1 MRRVRR
7 AARGGLE
14 GSPAASSNGV
24 ILEIVHLHVPV
35 VAVPSVSRVVVVM
48 PSREPRVVRAR
59 PAWAAPVTRRRSP
72 RRSRPLAASGSSRP
86 GAACRAV
93 DTPVRAARRRRTLRW
108 TPPSGA
114 RAAAAN
120 DHHDVAG
127 IRRPGRRACL
137 RLRRP
142 IRCPA
147 CDAAAGSKPGPRR
160 RYRRRSRPRWESPG
174 GHAASRASAYSS
186 RTRWIEIQPPAC
198 AACWCETGPVGW
210 CPPPSGESP
219 PRRSGSR

>member
-1 MRRVRR
+1 
-7 AARGGLE
+7 
-14 GSPAASSNGV
+14 
-24 ILEIVHLHVPV
+24 
-35 VAVPSVSRVVVVM
+35 M

-59 PAWAAPVTRRRSP
+59 PAWAAPGTRRRSP

-86 GAACRAV
+86 GDACRAV
-93 DTPVRAARRRRTLRW
+93 DTPVRAARRRRSLRW

-114 RAAAAN
+114 RAAAAAN

-127 IRRPGRRACL
+127 IRRPGRRARL

-147 CDAAAGSKPGPRR
+147 CDAAAGSEPGPRR
-160 RYRRRSRPRWESPG
+160 RYRRRSRPRWASPR
-174 GHAASRASAYSS
+174 GHAASRASACSS
-186 RTRWIEIQPPAC
+186 RTRWNHEIQPPAC

-210 CPPPSGESP
+210 CFPRGSHRRGGRGRGSRAALDP
-219 PRRSGSR
+219 PRVVGARALDPPVGRRARDARSLLL